1 MSSSTDLFRDWD
13 AAYVLGALDSADRL
27 AFEAHLETCPE
38 CAASVAEIAGLPG
51 ILGKLSADD
60 AVALLTENDPLAG
73 IDDHLRD
80 AAHTPGVVQ
89 RLAVAARRRRRRN
102 RIALVGALVGVI
114 AVLGVGGVV
123 YSVNQTP
130 ASSTVAM
137 AAIHQHMVEA
147 RMTIT
152 PKAWGTRFDWSC
164 TYNDANDEWSPSS
177 SYDLVVTLK
186 SGAEETVATW
196 SSTADRA
203 SGLTASADVPI
214 RDIRSVEIRL
224 SGSSTPLLRE
234 TL

>member
-1 MSSSTDLFRDWD
+1 MTSPSDNFRDWD
-13 AAYVLGALDSADRL
+13 AAYVLGALDSTDRR

-38 CAASVAEIAGLPG
+38 CSASVAEMAGLPG

-60 AVALLTENDPLAG
+60 AVALLVENDPLVG

-102 RIALVGALVGVI
+102 RIALIGAAFGVVAI
-114 AVLGVGGVV
+114 LGVGGIV
-123 YSVNQTP
+123 YTANQTP
-130 ASSTVAM
+130 AASTVAM
-137 AAIHQHMVEA
+137 AAIHQHVVEA

-152 PKAWGTRFDWSC
+152 PQAWGTRFDWSC
-164 TYNDANDEWSPSS
+164 TYNDADDKWSAST

-186 SGAEETVATW
+186 SGAEQTVASW
-196 SSTADRA
+196 SSTAGHA
-203 SGLTASADVPI
+203 AGLTASADIPTG
-214 RDIRSVEIRL
+214 DIQSVEIRL
-224 SGSSTPLLRE
+224 SGSTKPLLRE